1 MRTIMPPEKN
11 PFILIDPEKCSGCRL
26 CEIACAMVHTG
37 RCSPEHSRIRIMS
50 FDGGSPHVPLLCQAC
65 EQAPCI
71 KCCPMNARGRTAEGA
86 VVTDP
91 DRCIGCRA
99 CLYICPFATPVVDPD
114 TGKTMTCDLCAD
126 DGGGPWCVNACRD
139 CGALKVSEAREV
151 VARKCRG
158 SAQIAKQAFKKPAL
172 RKTP

>member
-1 MRTIMPPEKN
+1 MRTIMPPDKN

-26 CEIACAMVHTG
+26 CEMACAMIHTG
-37 RCSPEHSRIRIMS
+37 RCSPKHSRIRILS
-50 FDGGSPHVPLLCQAC
+50 FDGGNSHVPLLCQSC

-86 VVTDP
+86 VVTDA

-99 CLYICPFATPVVDPD
+99 CLYICPFATPVVNPD

-126 DGGGPWCVNACRD
+126 DGGGPWCVKACRD
-139 CGALKVSEAREV
+139 CGALKVFEAREG
-151 VARKCRG
+151 VARKCREG
-158 SAQIAKQAFKKPAL
+158 AEIAKRAFKKP
-172 RKTP
+172 TPRETP

>member
-1 MRTIMPPEKN
+1 MPPDKN

-26 CEIACAMVHTG
+26 CEIACAMIHTG
-37 RCSPEHSRIRIMS
+37 RCSPEHSRIRILS
-50 FDGGSPHVPLLCQAC
+50 FNGARSHVPLLCQAC

-99 CLYICPFATPVVDPD
+99 CLYICPFATPVVNPD

-126 DGGGPWCVNACRD
+126 
-139 CGALKVSEAREV
+139 VSGVHAV
-151 VARKCRG
+151 VARKSRG
-158 SAQIAKQAFKKPAL
+158 GAEIAKGAFKKPTL
-172 RKTP
+172 RETP

>member
-1 MRTIMPPEKN
+1 MLSIMPMDTN
-11 PFILIDPEKCSGCRL
+11 PFIHIDPEKCSGCRL
-26 CEIACAMVHTG
+26 CEMACAMMHTG
-37 RCSPEHSRIRIMS
+37 RCSPKHSRIHILRLG
-50 FDGGSPHVPLLCQAC
+50 GGSSHVPLLCQAC

-99 CLYICPFATPVVDPD
+99 CLYICPFAAPVVSPG

-126 DGGGPWCVNACRD
+126 DGTGPWCVKACRD
-139 CGALKVSEAREV
+139 CGALKVFEARQV
-151 VARKCRG
+151 VARKCRE
-158 SAQIAKQAFKKPAL
+158 SAAIAKNALKKPTH

>member
-1 MRTIMPPEKN
+1 
-11 PFILIDPEKCSGCRL
+11 
-26 CEIACAMVHTG
+26 
-37 RCSPEHSRIRIMS
+37 
-50 FDGGSPHVPLLCQAC
+50 
-65 EQAPCI
+65 
-71 KCCPMNARGRTAEGA
+71 MNARGRTAEGA

-126 DGGGPWCVNACRD
+126 DGGGLGCVNACRD

-151 VARKCRG
+151 VARKCRKG
-158 SAQIAKQAFKKPAL
+158 AQIAKQAFKKPAL
-172 RKTP
+172 RETP

>member
-1 MRTIMPPEKN
+1 MLGLPALRM
-11 PFILIDPEKCSGCRL
+11 
-26 CEIACAMVHTG
+26 ACAMIHTG
-37 RCSPEHSRIRIMS
+37 RCNPEHSRIRILT
-50 FDGGSPHVPLLCQAC
+50 FDGVSSHVPLLCQAC

-126 DGGGPWCVNACRD
+126 DGTGPWCVKACRD
-139 CGALKVSEAREV
+139 CGALNVSEVHEV

-158 SAQIAKQAFKKPAL
+158 GAEIAKHAYKKPTL
-172 RKTP
+172 RETP